1 MKSFVMALIML
12 LAAGAVWCDE
22 QAPEP
27 IRMNQIQVI
36 GTHNSY
42 HVRPAEE
49 LMTLLLAIVP
59 ESEGWDYTHAP
70 LDVQLE
76 RGVRSFEL
84 DLFLYPDGIQVFHV
98 PHYDQGSTCPLF
110 VDCLRTVRAWSK
122 AHPGHVPISFLMEI
136 KEELVSLSVKPLL
149 ELNES
154 ALLGID
160 AEIRSVFSPEE
171 LFTPDDLRGDAAT
184 LDEAVTQKGWPPLDE
199 VRGKVMFILHEAREL
214 RDVYTKNAPALE
226 GRAMFIRSSPGRPDA
241 AVIVADT
248 PDLRTIP
255 DLVQQGY
262 FVRTR
267 ADSGLRPG
275 RPGQLERRQRAFDSG
290 AHIVTTDFPPGQT
303 DAETGYVVQLPD
315 GVAARC
321 NSINAPEGCREP
333 LEPFAVNVSETDHV
347 AQ

>member
-1 MKSFVMALIML
+1 MKAAVLSGVLLIAM
-12 LAAGAVWCDE
+12 GSVYSEE

-42 HVRPAEE
+42 HVRPDAQ
-49 LMTLLLAIVP
+49 LLSLLRAIVP

-110 VDCLRTVRAWSK
+110 VECLQTVRAWSK
-122 AHPGHVPISFLMEI
+122 ANPGHVPITFLMEI
-136 KEELVSLSVKPLL
+136 KEELVALSTTPLL
-149 ELNES
+149 DLNES

-160 AEIRSVFSPEE
+160 AEIRSVFSPDE
-171 LFTPDDLRGDAAT
+171 LFSPDDLRGEAAT
-184 LDEAVTQKGWPPLDE
+184 LEEAVTQQGWPPLDE
-199 VRGKVMFILHEAREL
+199 VRNKVMFILHEAREL
-214 RDVYTKNAPALE
+214 RDIYTKNAPTLE

-241 AVIVADT
+241 AVIVADH

-255 DLVQQGY
+255 DLVQRGY

-275 RPGQLERRQRAFDSG
+275 RRGQLERRQRAFDSG
-290 AHIVTTDFPPGQT
+290 AHIVTTDFPPGQM
-303 DAETGYVVQLPD
+303 DAETGYVVQFHD

-321 NSINAPEGCREP
+321 NPVNAPEGCRAP
-333 LEPFAVNVSETDHV
+333 LEPIKVKVPEKDAAE
-347 AQ
+347 